1 MVCQISSSLHQRTLS
16 EESLDEISEVQSV
29 ASESSVNTITE
40 SRRSGDSLSESLA
53 SLDQSRS
60 VSNSKTYSEDFDDPS
75 SDSGTSSHWSE
86 SQSFSSRS
94 SRSSRSASSRDR
106 SGRKRRSKRPKKITE
121 KDLRSTAHGSCG
133 GHACGCVPVYP
144 IIMPSHSQP
153 TGPAIARAVMTE
165 DALNGL
171 VCSLH
176 RLLI

>member
-60 VSNSKTYSEDFDDPS
+60 VSNSKTYSEDFDPS

-106 SGRKRRSKRPKKITE
+106 SGRKRRSQRPKKITE